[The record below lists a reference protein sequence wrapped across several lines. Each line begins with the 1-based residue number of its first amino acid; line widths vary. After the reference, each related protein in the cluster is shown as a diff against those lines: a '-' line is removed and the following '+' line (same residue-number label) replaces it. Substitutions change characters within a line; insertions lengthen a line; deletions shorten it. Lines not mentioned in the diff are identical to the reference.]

1 MSSREEK
8 LAVLIKRIGNFDM
21 SSFNG
26 RVIFQKTAYL
36 LQEFGIT
43 LGYNF
48 NWYLRGPYSPQLT
61 RDGGKLQEVA
71 EIKLPTEEEKKFER
85 FLDFLTAKDDSNW
98 LETLASILFIKKISP
113 SRNKEEIAMELK
125 KHQQHLTKEIFE
137 RAWSY
142 LVKHKLL
149 IGAR

>member
-1 MSSREEK
+1 MSSREEE

-26 RVIFQKTAYL
+26 RVIFQKTTYL

-48 NWYLRGPYSPQLT
+48 NWYLHGPYSPQVM
-61 RDGGKLQEVA
+61 RDGVRLQEVA
-71 EIKLPTEEEKKFER
+71 KIKLSTEKEKKFER
-85 FLDFLTAKDDSNW
+85 FLDFLTAKDDSKW
-98 LETLASILFIKKISP
+98 LEALASILFIKKISP
-113 SRNKEEIAMELK
+113 SKNKEEMEMELK
-125 KHQQHLTKEIFE
+125 KHHPHLTETFE
-137 RAWSY
+137 RAWSH

-149 IGAR
+149 IGER